1 VGKLYGGWKKVKDG
15 HMAHRAKEV
24 EVTSDNGI
32 ANRHPEQAP
41 ESLQTLAEYLERA
54 LDTATSIVMMRH
66 TAGVCTVYLGDP
78 IAPREDLKQTAAIPV
93 SVANDV
99 LELTRSGRNQVQIGG
114 QVYRFVRSFTQVGD
128 TAAVVFSTD

>member
-1 VGKLYGGWKKVKDG
+1 
-15 HMAHRAKEV
+15 MAHRAKEV
-24 EVTSDNGI
+24 KVTNDNGL
-32 ANRHPEQAP
+32 ANGHPEQVP

-78 IAPREDLKQTAAIPV
+78 TTSREDLTQIAAIPV
-93 SVANDV
+93 SVANDM
-99 LELTRSGRNQVQIGG
+99 LELTQSGANEMEIGC
-114 QVYRFVRSFTQVGD
+114 QVYRFVRSFMQVGD